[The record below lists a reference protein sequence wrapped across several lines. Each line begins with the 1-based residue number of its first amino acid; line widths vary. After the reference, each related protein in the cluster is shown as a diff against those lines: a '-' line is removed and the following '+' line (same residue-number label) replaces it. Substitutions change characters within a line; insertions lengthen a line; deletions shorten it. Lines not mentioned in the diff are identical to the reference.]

1 MKRLSTA
8 ILMLTIMTISMMAV
22 PAHKK
27 PIQVT
32 QPDGTTVTIKL
43 HGDEWMHFNT
53 TADGYSVVKNL
64 QGYYVYA
71 EKKNGELKAT
81 QMVAHDA
88 DRRSAAEQSYLA
100 GVKKYQVPEMSEE
113 VAATKKIVDQQQRET
128 LAKRRAASP
137 KAAQYNYSNFK
148 GLIILVQFNDKSFSR
163 EDYPMI
169 ANNMVNQENFSGF
182 DNQVWTGSVRDYFSD
197 NSKGAF
203 KPQFDVIGPYTVNYS
218 QYDGSNSR
226 KILINALNQADA
238 DVDFKDY
245 DGDNDGVVDLV
256 YFILAGNGA
265 NYNGNDEN
273 LWWPHRSVLF
283 ENNNYMYRDGVRL
296 WDYASSVELYGWV
309 DQPST
314 VKIDG
319 IGTICH
325 EFSHVLGLP
334 DFYDA
339 DYEGSGGESN
349 DPGDWSLMAGGSY
362 LNDSRTPIGYSL
374 YERYSVGFADEP
386 ETISQPGNYTL
397 EPLFNNQKGYRLNT
411 PEPKEFFLLENRQRS
426 QFKWDAY
433 MPGDGMLVHRV
444 DLSNESVWW
453 ENKVNANPD
462 HNYYELLRADG
473 AKKNNGYYAASASD
487 PFPGTKSVHQLTNS
501 SSPAN
506 LKTWSGKNNQFGLFD
521 IQQTSDGN
529 ITFSVDRY
537 NLAGLTLEEE
547 ISVGVGMTKQLT
559 ETPIPEYA
567 QYTLTWKSSDDAT
580 ATVDENGL
588 VRGIKTGTCY
598 ITAKSDNN
606 CEATCKV
613 TVVDMPSYNISE
625 FKQLENGEKALL
637 NLENAQVLFT
647 YTKNKQQNTYLRDQ
661 SGAILMSKV
670 TMDVKNND
678 IINGKLYL
686 KNTVNNEVPQF
697 VGIDGETNTSGL
709 AITAGN
715 EAQPR
720 DVAFDELSVA
730 DYNDLVIVKGVKI
743 KRENG
748 YWAYSDDNTARIWA
762 GNFGISSGLK
772 NSTQLDGKL
781 FTVTGIYS
789 TNVLNNNIIKE
800 LNVTKAVEEYH
811 ETGIKQI
818 ANSQQ
823 SAAKSPTYNMAG
835 QRVDSNYKGLVI
847 KNGKKTIN
855 K

>member
-1 MKRLSTA
+1 MKRLS
-8 ILMLTIMTISMMAV
+8 ILIMAMLLGITSSMAV
-22 PAHKK
+22 PAYRK
-27 PIQVT
+27 PVQVT
-32 QPDGTTVTIKL
+32 QPDGTTVTITL
-43 HGDEWMHFNT
+43 HGDEWQHFNT
-53 TADGYSVVKNL
+53 TTDGYSVVKNQ
-64 QGYYVYA
+64 QGFYVYA
-71 EKKNGELKAT
+71 EKKNGVLKAT
-81 QMVAHDA
+81 QIVAHNA
-88 DRRSAAEQSYLA
+88 QERKANEQAFLQNI
-100 GVKKYQVPEMSEE
+100 KKFQTPDMTP
-113 VAATKKIVDQQQRET
+113 AIANMKKRVEAIGAQ
-128 LAKRRAASP
+128 RRAQGNRAT
-137 KAAQYNYSNFK
+137 NYENFK
-148 GLIILVQFNDKSFSR
+148 GLIVLIQYNDKEFSR
-163 EDYPMI
+163 EDYPTI
-169 ANNMVNQENFSGF
+169 INNMVNQQNYTGF
-182 DNQVWTGSVRDYFSD
+182 DNNQRSGSVRDYFTD
-197 NSKGAF
+197 NSQGKF
-203 KPQFDVIGPYTVNYS
+203 QPQFDVVGPYTVNYS
-218 QYDGSNSR
+218 QYDANMNDGKCR
-226 KILINALNQADA
+226 KILVDALNQADA
-238 DVDFKDY
+238 NVNFKNY
-245 DGDNDGVVDLV
+245 DGDNNGVVDLV
-256 YFILAGNGA
+256 FFIVAGNGA
-265 NYNGNDEN
+265 NYGGNDEN
-273 LWWPHRSVLF
+273 LWWPHRSVIF
-283 ENNNYMYRDGVRL
+283 DEDKRTYVYKDGVML
-296 WDYASSVELYGWV
+296 WDYASSTELCGHTTNP
-309 DQPST
+309 QT
-314 VKIDG
+314 VFIDG

-334 DFYDA
+334 DFYDSN
-339 DYEGSGGESN
+339 YEEDGQSVT
-349 DPGDWSLMAGGSY
+349 PGNWSLMDSGCY
-362 LNDSRTPIGYSL
+362 LDNAFTPAGYSL
-374 YERYSVGFADEP
+374 YERYLVGFTDKP
-386 ETISQPGNYTL
+386 EVISQPDNYTL
-397 EPLFNNQKGYRLNT
+397 EPLYNNQKGYWLNT
-411 PEPKEFFLLENRQRS
+411 PEPKEFFILENRQRS

-433 MPGDGMLVHRV
+433 LPGDGMLVHRV
-444 DLSNESVWW
+444 DRSNEGIWQA
-453 ENKVNANPD
+453 NKVNADPE
-462 HNYYELLRADG
+462 HNYYVLLRAG
-473 AKKNNGYYAASASD
+473 GGSTSSASD
-487 PFPGTKSVHQLTNS
+487 PFPGSKNVHELTNV
-501 SSPAN
+501 SSPYN
-506 LKTWSGKNNQFGLFD
+506 LKTWTGKDNQFGVFN
-521 IQQTSDGN
+521 IQKTTDGN
-529 ITFSVDRY
+529 ITFTIDRY
-537 NLAGLTLEEE
+537 HLAGLTLEEE
-547 ISVGVGMTKQLT
+547 VSVGVDMTVRLV
-559 ETPIPEYA
+559 ETPTPEYA
-567 QYTLTWKSSDDAT
+567 QYTLTWNSSNEAI
-580 ATVDENGL
+580 ATVDPNGL
-588 VRGIKTGTCY
+588 VRGVKAGTCY

-661 SGAILMSKV
+661 SGAILVSKV

-720 DVAFDELSVA
+720 EVAFDELSAA

>member
-1 MKRLSTA
+1 MN
-8 ILMLTIMTISMMAV
+8 
-22 PAHKK
+22 
-27 PIQVT
+27 
-32 QPDGTTVTIKL
+32 
-43 HGDEWMHFNT
+43 GDKC
-53 TADGYSVVKNL
+53 S
-64 QGYYVYA
+64 
-71 EKKNGELKAT
+71 
-81 QMVAHDA
+81 
-88 DRRSAAEQSYLA
+88 
-100 GVKKYQVPEMSEE
+100 
-113 VAATKKIVDQQQRET
+113 
-128 LAKRRAASP
+128 
-137 KAAQYNYSNFK
+137 
-148 GLIILVQFNDKSFSR
+148 
-163 EDYPMI
+163 
-169 ANNMVNQENFSGF
+169 
-182 DNQVWTGSVRDYFSD
+182 
-197 NSKGAF
+197 
-203 KPQFDVIGPYTVNYS
+203 
-218 QYDGSNSR
+218 
-226 KILINALNQADA
+226 KILIDALNQADA
-238 DVDFKDY
+238 DVNFKNY
-245 DGDNDGVVDLV
+245 DGDSNGAVDLV
-256 YFILAGNGA
+256 FFILAGNGA
-265 NYNGNDEN
+265 NYGGNDEN
-273 LWWPHRSVLF
+273 LWWPHRSVIYD
-283 ENNNYMYRDGVRL
+283 EEKYNTGKNPYIYKDGVLL
-296 WDYASSVELYGWV
+296 WDYASATELCGYTTNP
-309 DQPST
+309 QT
-314 VKIDG
+314 VFIDG

-334 DFYDA
+334 DFYDSN
-339 DYEGSGGESN
+339 YEEDGQSVT
-349 DPGDWSLMAGGSY
+349 PGNWSLMDSGCY
-362 LNDSRTPIGYSL
+362 LDNAFTPAGYSL
-374 YERYSVGFADEP
+374 YERYLVGFTDKP
-386 ETISQPGNYTL
+386 EVISQPGNYTL
-397 EPLFNNQKGYRLNT
+397 EPLYNNQKGYWLNT
-411 PEPKEFFLLENRQRS
+411 PEPKEFFILENRQRS

-433 MPGDGMLVHRV
+433 LPGDGMLVHRV
-444 DLSNESVWW
+444 DRSNDGIWQA
-453 ENKVNANPD
+453 NKVNADPE
-462 HNYYELLRADG
+462 HNYYVLLRAG
-473 AKKNNGYYAASASD
+473 GGSTSSASD
-487 PFPGTKSVHQLTNS
+487 PFPGSKNVHELTNV
-501 SSPAN
+501 SSPYN
-506 LKTWSGKNNQFGLFD
+506 LKTWTGKDNQFGVFN
-521 IQQTSDGN
+521 IQKTTDGN
-529 ITFSVDRY
+529 ITFTIDRY
-537 NLAGLTLEEE
+537 HLAGLTLEEE
-547 ISVGVGMTKQLT
+547 VSVGVDMTVQLV
-559 ETPIPEYA
+559 ETPTPEYA
-567 QYTLTWKSSDDAT
+567 QYTLTWNSSNEAI
-580 ATVDENGL
+580 ATVDPNGL
-588 VRGIKTGTCY
+588 VRGVKAGTCY

-720 DVAFDELSVA
+720 EVAFDELSAA